1 MIGNIYLLAAYNRYI
16 NSLKKFARR
25 IPARY
30 AFGDMVLLK
39 NDSGQDIECLFL
51 YDKVEKG
58 SEVVI
63 PEVRWDIDPKA
74 KGNLS
79 LVSKFIVSQD
89 EFKALRKDVELADN

>member
-1 MIGNIYLLAAYNRYI
+1 MISNIYLLAVYNRYI
-16 NSLKKFARR
+16 NSLKRFARR
-25 IPARY
+25 IPAKY
-30 AFGDMVLLK
+30 AFGNMVLLK
-39 NDSGQDIECLFL
+39 NDSKQDIECLFL

-63 PEVRWDIDPKA
+63 PEARWDIDPKA
-74 KGNLS
+74 KNLS